1 MSEPQDRKD
10 RDQGENQQADLNPGQ
25 SDGSDVVS
33 GGQGRASGSSD
44 AVSSSD
50 LGPDI
55 GTAPHQP
62 DGGGEVY

>member
-1 MSEPQDRKD
+1 MSEPQDGKD
-10 RDQGENQQADLNPGQ
+10 HGQEENQQADLNPIE

-33 GGQGRASGSSD
+33 GGEGRASGSSD

-50 LGPDI
+50 LDPDT

-62 DGGGEVY
+62 GGGGEVY